1 MRKYPRQGCAAGP
14 KLRGFNSLSTASAC
28 KHFVQ
33 FGGIKTD
40 HDLIADDNGGGGTA
54 VIGPDQFKYR
64 LLVAAHVFDFELD
77 PSLREVGLSR
87 MAGRSAGLAVNHNLL
102 L

>member
-14 KLRGFNSLSTASAC
+14 KSRGFNSLSTASAC

-40 HDLIADDNGGGGTA
+40 HDLIADDDGGGGTA
-54 VIGPDQFKYR
+54 VIGPNQFEHC
-64 LLVAAHVFDFELD
+64 LLVGAYVLDFEFD

-87 MAGRSAGLAVNHNLL
+87 MAGRSAGLAVDHNFLL
-102 L
+102 